1 MLFIYSFMKHQ
12 HDSANIGRVESTFS
26 IFLAWRQ
33 DIRYFVFVGLSYYQ
47 DLQLFTF
54 VHHNIT
60 RFLFL
65 TIRLFLE
72 GSHLFWTTLYIG
84 LTIILDANDNRN
96 VQIIESYCKQMQI
109 FLILLQ
115 ADANLFD
122 IRARQIKLLK
132 EELFLFFIKNLF
144 FVTPTYIA

>member
-54 VHHNIT
+54 VHHNI
-60 RFLFL
+60 
-65 TIRLFLE
+65 IRLFLE

-96 VQIIESYCKQMQI
+96 VQIIESYCKQMQT

-132 EELFLFFIKNLF
+132 EELFPFFIKKLF
-144 FVTPTYIA
+144 FVNPTYFA

>member
-1 MLFIYSFMKHQ
+1 M
-12 HDSANIGRVESTFS
+12 
-26 IFLAWRQ
+26 
-33 DIRYFVFVGLSYYQ
+33 
-47 DLQLFTF
+47 
-54 VHHNIT
+54 
-60 RFLFL
+60 
-65 TIRLFLE
+65 
-72 GSHLFWTTLYIG
+72 
-84 LTIILDANDNRN
+84 LDANDNRN